1 MISGRYS
8 EITHLSPKSKYVL
21 DPGKGSDQLKKLR
34 NRKGYQTVEEIHV
47 ILSSISKSRKK
58 VPFEILAEILN
69 EIFLSLVAQSCFFS
83 FTHLKNL

>member
-34 NRKGYQTVEEIHV
+34 NRKGYQTVEEINV